1 MSGIITEPSICIPRT
16 LANVTWKDVKDVF
29 EKLIGPGT
37 VERVDL
43 VKGREQHGQTS
54 QFCRI
59 FVHFRTWPV
68 HRPEIA
74 NVRTRLLNGEMLKIV
89 YDNPWFWKC
98 VKSNVDK
105 PERNRERSEPFI
117 MDNQPQLIACAR
129 MPRNKDFESP
139 VQCPLHTRC
148 TEFKSP
154 LPTRVNL
161 ETPPGA
167 PQKDSTNNRWGDRCD
182 GESDEETES

>member
-1 MSGIITEPSICIPRT
+1 MSAIITEPSICIPRT
-16 LANVTWKDVKDVF
+16 LANVTWKDVKDIF

-43 VKGREQHGQTS
+43 VKGREQHGQAS

-74 NVRTRLLNGEMLKIV
+74 NVRERLLNGEMLKIV

-105 PERNRERSEPFI
+105 PERNRERAEPFI
-117 MDNQPQLIACAR
+117 MDNQPVPLTR
-129 MPRNKDFESP
+129 FESP
-139 VQCPLHTRC
+139 D
-148 TEFKSP
+148 
-154 LPTRVNL
+154 PTMIDK

-167 PQKDSTNNRWGDRCD
+167 PQKKSIPRGYATTDP
-182 GESDEETES
+182 ESDAETES

>member
-43 VKGREQHGQTS
+43 VKGREQHGQAS

-74 NVRTRLLNGEMLKIV
+74 NVRERLLNGEMLKIV

-105 PERNRERSEPFI
+105 PERNRERAEPFI
-117 MDNQPQLIACAR
+117 MDNQP
-129 MPRNKDFESP
+129 
-139 VQCPLHTRC
+139 VPLTRL
-148 TEFKSP
+148 ESP

-167 PQKDSTNNRWGDRCD
+167 PQKEKGIPWGYRITDPD
-182 GESDEETES
+182 SDEETES

>member
-1 MSGIITEPSICIPRT
+1 MSAIITEPSICIPRT

-43 VKGREQHGQTS
+43 VKGREHHGETS

-59 FVHFRTWPV
+59 FVHFRTWPI

-74 NVRTRLLNGEMLKIV
+74 NVRDRLLNGMTLKVV

-98 VKSNVDK
+98 VKSNVEK
-105 PERNRERSEPFI
+105 PERNRVRPEPFI
-117 MDNQPQLIACAR
+117 IPSDS
-129 MPRNKDFESP
+129 KTGFESP
-139 VQCPLHTRC
+139 I
-148 TEFKSP
+148 
-154 LPTRVNL
+154 PTRVNPD
-161 ETPPGA
+161 TPPGA
-167 PQKDSTNNRWGDRCD
+167 PQKDSTNNTWGERCEIESD
-182 GESDEETES
+182 GESES